1 MNKQRISALRRQSL
15 NSGTRQAGFSLME
28 AVISMSLSLVVTASM
43 VALMANSLG
52 NTSRIINMT
61 KLSDD
66 LRSTMQLMTRDV
78 RRTSYN
84 ANALLC
90 YGNDDCFSDGSVTL
104 PTDIVYS
111 NTNDCFTFLMDR
123 DHDGDSTENDAGGFR
138 RVNVGGVGAIEMWVG
153 GSSPDCAA
161 ANTNWVRVTNP
172 DSMDITTFSVDDNLS
187 YQETIFDDGTTT
199 IIQKV
204 RRLRLA
210 IAAELVADNAINRRM
225 EDVITVRN
233 DLLL

>member
-1 MNKQRISALRRQSL
+1 MNAA
-15 NSGTRQAGFSLME
+15 SGTRRLSLHRQTGFSLME

-66 LRSTMQLMTRDV
+66 LRSTLQMMTRDV

-90 YGNDDCFSDGSVTL
+90 YGNEDCFSDGSVSL
-104 PTDIVYS
+104 PGDIVI
-111 NTNDCFTFLMDR
+111 NGTDDCFTFQLDR
-123 DHDGDSTENDAGGFR
+123 DHDGDSTSSTDPAGGFR
-138 RVNVGGVGAIEMWVG
+138 LRADGGIGAIEMWVG
-153 GSSPDCAA
+153 NNQPNCAA
-161 ANTNWVRVTNP
+161 PEGTADWVRVTNP
-172 DSMDITTFSVDDNLS
+172 ASMDITEFSIDDSLS
-187 YQETIFDDGTTT
+187 YDQVIFDDGVGTT
-199 IIQKV
+199 ISQRV
-204 RRLRLA
+204 RKLRFTLQ
-210 IAAELVADNAINRRM
+210 AELVTDANISRHI